1 MLNNQ
6 KGYGNDD
13 NSPLEFY
20 GIWGRQYSDKAI
32 SVVLSEVIWI
42 KQKRVKRVK
51 PGWQFEPWLGS
62 HMAGK
67 GCCCARKH
75 ARYLIYNDNYML
87 FSVSLKLFWIM
98 YHYVSTWSH
107 SQSCLM
113 ANSFLKGVQT
123 FSYAFNDLFWHEVF
137 HIFFDPNSGWL
148 GFHTRQVT
156 SAVKAAEAELKR
168 AEETLERLQ
177 VRSGDSSWSEIDDPS
192 DPAAMGDLSKKQ
204 TVSIVGLVGYN
215 WCILVGYPGTW
226 LGRGQKSFFCFFLLF
241 PRKKAKKKRF
251 ERTPPSRRGGPP
263 QFPATFTTY
272 PDGAAKNAKF
282 PPNLAKVH
290 VQAPKVGWHSQR
302 KRLQAHRQVHLLLL
316 QDDLPRKGNITR

>member
-1 MLNNQ
+1 MLNNL

-226 LGRGQKSFFCFFLLF
+226 LGRGQKSFFLVFFCFFLGKK
-241 PRKKAKKKRF
+241 RKKSDLRGPPLPD
-251 ERTPPSRRGGPP
+251 EGVPPSFQPP
-263 QFPATFTTY
+263 SPPTRMEQPKMQSFPQT
-272 PDGAAKNAKF
+272 
-282 PPNLAKVH
+282 
-290 VQAPKVGWHSQR
+290 
-302 KRLQAHRQVHLLLL
+302 
-316 QDDLPRKGNITR
+316 

>member
-62 HMAGK
+62 HMVGK

-98 YHYVSTWSH
+98 YYVSTWSH

-123 FSYAFNDLFWHEVF
+123 CSYAFKFLCFDSKFSTFFWSKQWVPRF
-137 HIFFDPNSGWL
+137 SKSDRS
-148 GFHTRQVT
+148 QVPWRR
-156 SAVKAAEAELKR
+156 LKR
-168 AEETLERLQ
+168 SWNEQRRPWSACRY
-177 VRSGDSSWSEIDDPS
+177 RSGGPGR
-192 DPAAMGDLSKKQ
+192 AVCKKQ
-204 TVSIVGLVGYN
+204 TVPSGKHTKNYG
-215 WCILVGYPGTW
+215 
-226 LGRGQKSFFCFFLLF
+226 KSPFLLG
-241 PRKKAKKKRF
+241 KL
-251 ERTPPSRRGGPP
+251 TISTGP
-263 QFPATFTTY
+263 FSIAILT
-272 PDGAAKNAKF
+272 
-282 PPNLAKVH
+282 
-290 VQAPKVGWHSQR
+290 
-302 KRLQAHRQVHLLLL
+302 
-316 QDDLPRKGNITR
+316 